1 MTGEILR
8 TGVEFAANG
17 ICAVPVATDG
27 SKRPA
32 LANWKLYQERLPSP
46 EELVTWFAN
55 AEGVGVICGKVSGNL
70 EMLELEGR
78 AVADKMHLDLKE
90 MANNAGLGGVWDR
103 INNGY
108 VEMTPSGGLHWLYRI
123 DGIVLGNTVRSN
135 TALLLNIKFYL
146 FVFMRY
152 SRILHSLKSL
162 ISSSVLSKTGTF

>member
-8 TGVEFAANG
+8 TALEFAANG

-32 LANWKLYQERLPSP
+32 LTNWKQYQDRLPTP
-46 EELVTWFAN
+46 EELLTWFSN

-78 AVADKMHLDLKE
+78 AVADKLHLDLKE
-90 MANNAGLGGVWDR
+90 MAHNAGLSDVWDR

-108 VEMTPSGGLHWLYRI
+108 VEVT
-123 DGIVLGNTVRSN
+123 
-135 TALLLNIKFYL
+135 LLI
-146 FVFMRY
+146 R
-152 SRILHSLKSL
+152 
-162 ISSSVLSKTGTF
+162 